1 MTTEQENLWDWIC
14 VHVDNKE
21 IEQAI
26 KRFIKTIKTDLIKIA
41 DQGEYEDLRREVE
54 NYFKEK

>member
-1 MTTEQENLWDWIC
+1 MTTEQDDLWDWIC
-14 VHVDNKE
+14 VQVDNKE

-26 KRFIKTIKTDLIKIA
+26 KRFIKTIKDDLIKIA
-41 DQGEYEDLRREVE
+41 DEDLRREVE